1 MSTDVQ
7 ASHTPV
13 SFTKQEL
20 DSLRVRGSPP
30 KHSSPSI
37 LMSGGALWSP
47 PPTTSPLSPSKRSS
61 TWHPTSFLKR
71 LKSPPPAA
79 LTTQAERKD
88 RRVHGRSNSFS
99 EGLKKLLPSHR
110 SEKGGTLRAKKG
122 DGEDASGQ
130 QDFPRD
136 VARAGLAVGAGDQV
150 QDRTQQ
156 ADAEKARGP
165 FQAHVWVSGTG
176 DFQRAGKPLPDVP
189 PAVRGDGTSGRRDRG
204 GEADLTF
211 VQRMFEDKRN
221 RRQQRRSLKE
231 SGDYLG
237 VQGANPRTGYWDVS
251 SGSEPSEMSD
261 ETKRKLDEEARK
273 VEEQKRR
280 YDEAEA
286 KHKWELERVLSLRAK
301 KRKYE
306 QRMKQRR
313 HGKWQLSDNGWS
325 SVAEPELSPI
335 VQSVVGSPNAD
346 LAPGDRLFPMP
357 TADDPTPYISGA
369 LIRPQDYFGHRAA
382 SSLLMQDRLSSRSSG
397 RTSLERQHPVHR
409 KAVDSPSPYAK
420 RPSVPR
426 QNTIPRKEV
435 GSPSRRKSNES
446 SITIVHNPA
455 ILIPVKQKPGEEN
468 GLGIQGVQ
476 HLTPQPIV
484 HVSGPQEIGIQ
495 VQDESLSTPASQV
508 PGSGRRSSLQSV
520 ADSKTISRP
529 GPMHRPEGIGSP
541 LAPEA
546 TMTKSHSAPGLH
558 RSPQQGPLNSQQAN
572 RSPKAPALATKRY
585 PSRRLSSFLEK
596 EARWGEY
603 EDPQERKAS
612 AIPFQSVSTKQVQV
626 QLPSAES
633 QRNVSRQTKVITCLN
648 ELPPIKLKPPYA
660 ASIPSS
666 YPPKESYPVW
676 MPPTI
681 LKTEPDSPPLFTNTI
696 ITTTTGIDPYQHL
709 PGQTDG
715 PEDFM
720 NVSQGVS
727 APHHKQRG
735 MTLGVDSAQSTKPR
749 KRQNESHHTHPADI
763 VISSERHLEE
773 TKQRTAR
780 LCQRVSPDGE
790 RVELKNTPISI
801 STSLTP
807 ERESQAARS
816 AARMAFQHRR
826 HSMAKEKAEDPVG
839 EQLSPARSRK
849 QKSDEKKGET
859 MTGASPSG
867 RGDTGNRSGN
877 TRSRLVVVR
886 REPSVSPTRKPE
898 VIRPEPSVSPARKP
912 EVIRPE
918 PSVSPA
924 REPVLIVGTQEKQVI
939 LPTEA
944 GNLKAEN
951 AGSKG
956 TDDGDAV
963 AFVLVHPSETQT
975 SPAPSGLK
983 KKPLPLP
990 VDQVMAGFWHSC
1002 WVFVEPAFNA
1012 ESAVRKRFE
1021 RQELT
1026 VQDWVLFAAAGGFV
1040 GGSFLVVVLGIR
1052 VLGAVTGAVMGVGGL
1067 VRVLMGV

>member
-71 LKSPPPAA
+71 LKSPPPVA
-79 LTTQAERKD
+79 LNTQAERKD

-122 DGEDASGQ
+122 DGEDESGQ
-130 QDFPRD
+130 QDFLRG

-156 ADAEKARGP
+156 ADAEKARVP
-165 FQAHVWVSGTG
+165 SQAHVWGSGSG
-176 DFQRAGKPLPDVP
+176 HFQRAGKPLPDVP
-189 PAVRGDGTSGRRDRG
+189 PAVRGDGTSGRRDGR
-204 GEADLTF
+204 EEVDLTV

-251 SGSEPSEMSD
+251 SGSEPSEVSD

-286 KHKWELERVLSLRAK
+286 KHKWELERVSSLRAK
-301 KRKYE
+301 KKKYE

-313 HGKWQLSDNGWS
+313 RGKWQLSDNGWS

-335 VQSVVGSPNAD
+335 VQSVVGSPNVD

-357 TADDPTPYISGA
+357 TGDDPTPYISGR

-382 SSLLMQDRLSSRSSG
+382 SSPLMQDRLSSRSSE
-397 RTSLERQHPVHR
+397 RTSLQRQHSVHR
-409 KAVDSPSPYAK
+409 KAVGSPSPYAK

-426 QNTIPRKEV
+426 QHSIPRKEV

-455 ILIPVKQKPGEEN
+455 ISIPLKQKPVEEN
-468 GLGIQGVQ
+468 VQ

-484 HVSGPQEIGIQ
+484 HVESGPQQIVIQ
-495 VQDESLSTPASQV
+495 VQDEPLSTPASQV
-508 PGSGRRSSLQSV
+508 PVTGKRSSLQSV
-520 ADSKTISRP
+520 PDSQTISQP
-529 GPMHRPEGIGSP
+529 GPMNRPEGIGST
-541 LAPEA
+541 LASEA
-546 TMTKSHSAPGLH
+546 TMTKSHTAPCVH
-558 RSPQQGPLNSQQAN
+558 RSPQEGPLNTQQAN
-572 RSPKAPALATKRY
+572 GSPKAPALATMRS

-612 AIPFQSVSTKQVQV
+612 AISFQSVSTKHVQV
-626 QLPSAES
+626 QLPSAQS
-633 QRNVSRQTKVITCLN
+633 QRNVSRQAKVITYLN

-681 LKTEPDSPPLFTNTI
+681 IKTEPDSPPLFTNTI
-696 ITTTTGIDPYQHL
+696 ITTTTGLDPYQRL

-727 APHHKQRG
+727 APQHPQRG

-749 KRQNESHHTHPADI
+749 EQQNESQHAHPADI
-763 VISSERHLEE
+763 VISSEHHLEE

-780 LCQRVSPDGE
+780 LCQMVSPDGE

-807 ERESQAARS
+807 ERERQAARS
-816 AARMAFQHRR
+816 AARMAFQHPR
-826 HSMAKEKAEDPVG
+826 HSMAKEKAEDAVA
-839 EQLSPARSRK
+839 EQLSPARTRK

-859 MTGASPSG
+859 KTGASPSG

-877 TRSRLVVVR
+877 TRSRVVVVR

-898 VIRPEPSVSPARKP
+898 VIRPEPSVSPAR
-912 EVIRPE
+912 
-918 PSVSPA
+918 
-924 REPVLIVGTQEKQVI
+924 EPVLIVGTQEKLVVS
-939 LPTEA
+939 PTEA
-944 GNLKAEN
+944 GNLKVEN

-956 TDDGDAV
+956 TDDGKAV
-963 AFVLVHPSETQT
+963 AFVLHQPSETQT
-975 SPAPSGLK
+975 SPAPSALK
-983 KKPLPLP
+983 KKPPPLS

-1026 VQDWVLFAAAGGFV
+1026 AQDWVLFAAAGGFV
-1040 GGSFLVVVLGIR
+1040 VGSFLVVVLGIR

-1067 VRVLMGV
+1067 VRVLIGV